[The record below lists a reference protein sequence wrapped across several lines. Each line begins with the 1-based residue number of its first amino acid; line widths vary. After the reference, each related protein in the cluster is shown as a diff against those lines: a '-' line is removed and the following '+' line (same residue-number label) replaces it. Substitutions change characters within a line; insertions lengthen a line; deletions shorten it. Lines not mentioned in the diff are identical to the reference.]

1 MLILRQ
7 FGKHSRHVLRQR
19 VGRSVTHLSRFKVE
33 TNGIFIII
41 LLASVFIMD
50 FYRI

>member
-19 VGRSVTHLSRFKVE
+19 VDRSLTQLSRLKVG
-33 TNGIFIII
+33 TNGIFISF
-41 LLASVFIMD
+41 LFVYVFITD